1 MIKHSK
7 TKKQN
12 KKFDGDYT
20 YKTNDN
26 LYIIR
31 YFEGV
36 WCLEL
41 RTHKLSDT
49 YIKSFKLLKDVKLY
63 LNN

>member
-1 MIKHSK
+1 MNKLNG
-7 TKKQN
+7 TKKEN

-26 LYIIR
+26 LYIIT
-31 YFEGV
+31 YFEGA

-41 RTHKLSDT
+41 RTHRLCDT

>member
-1 MIKHSK
+1 
-7 TKKQN
+7 N

-26 LYIIR
+26 LYIIT
-31 YFEGV
+31 YFEGA

-41 RTHKLSDT
+41 RTHRLCDT